1 MVSWKKLVIAYFY
14 NTIKSL
20 IRQFIGGFVGVLGTI
35 PDDLLVALVGYII
48 YAKTQ
53 YKDEGEALMIS
64 AVASLGTATGG
75 LIGLFG
81 AGAGAGAG
89 AGTTRAEEQALAII
103 R

>member
-20 IRQFIGGFVGVLGTI
+20 VRQFIGGFVGILGTI
-35 PDDLLVALVGYII
+35 PDDLLVAVIGYII

-53 YKDEGEALMIS
+53 YKEEGEALLIS
-64 AVASLGTATGG
+64 AVASLGATTGFG
-75 LIGLFG
+75 LAGLFG
-81 AGAGAGAG
+81 APAPA
-89 AGTTRAEEQALAII
+89 TRETEEAVAII

>member
-20 IRQFIGGFVGVLGTI
+20 VRQFIGGFVGILGTI
-35 PDDLLVALVGYII
+35 PDDLLVAVIGYII

-64 AVASLGTATGG
+64 AVASLGATTGFG
-75 LIGLFG
+75 LAGLFG
-81 AGAGAGAG
+81 AGAGTQARE
-89 AGTTRAEEQALAII
+89 TEEAVAII